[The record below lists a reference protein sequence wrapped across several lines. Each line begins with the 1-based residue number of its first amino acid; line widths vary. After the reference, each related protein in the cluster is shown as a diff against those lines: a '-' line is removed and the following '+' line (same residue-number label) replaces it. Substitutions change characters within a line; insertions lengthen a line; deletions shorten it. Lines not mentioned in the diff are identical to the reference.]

1 MAEEAKKDA
10 AGGEEEGGKK
20 KLPLWVII
28 LIASQV
34 VVVGIAIVVFKM
46 MSGAPVETAVD
57 EEGSAESEAA
67 APAEGGHDG
76 AKAEGGEKAAKKEE
90 GGNGGGGEKAKD
102 PKSAQVGPQF
112 ELEPFIVNLIDDG
125 RGPRY
130 LKVDIKF
137 ELENEGIKDE
147 ITSRL
152 SQIRD
157 EMLTL
162 LSSKRQTDVETTD
175 GKRILKDEIFTR
187 VNKVLVTGRVKR
199 VYFTEFVIQ

>member
-1 MAEEAKKDA
+1 MAEEAKKTEA
-10 AGGEEEGGKK
+10 GGGEEEGGKK

-34 VVVGIAIVVFKM
+34 VVVVAAIIVFKM
-46 MSGAPVETAVD
+46 MSSSNIEKA
-57 EEGSAESEAA
+57 EEQEASTE
-67 APAEGGHDG
+67 APAEAAHGEAKAGEAKSEHGGEAKGEGG
-76 AKAEGGEKAAKKEE
+76 AKDA
-90 GGNGGGGEKAKD
+90 
-102 PKSAQVGPQF
+102 KSAAGGPQF
-112 ELEPFIVNLIDDG
+112 ALEPFIVNLIDDG

-137 ELENEGIKDE
+137 ELDTEGLREE
-147 ITSRL
+147 ITNRI
-152 SQIRD
+152 SQVRD
-157 EMLTL
+157 ELLTL
-162 LSSKRQTDVETTD
+162 LSSKRQSDVETID